1 MTAAQM
7 QDAILDRL
15 RDTVREAL
23 RDYPDADRLTV
34 LWAIADLEGEADDL
48 VSETRKEAAA

>member
-1 MTAAQM
+1 MTAAQL
-7 QDAILDRL
+7 QDVFLSRL

-23 RDYPDADRLTV
+23 RDHPDADRLTV

-48 VSETRKEAAA
+48 VSEAQKEAAA